1 MGRRIAALLGVVAC
15 LGASAASAAADTATF
30 GSKLQGSHNLSIVT
44 SNGAMNL
51 ATTTGARLD
60 APANGVIKSWA
71 VRSGDLNS
79 LYALAVLR
87 PRSGGGW
94 YVASTVAAN
103 SVVQDSGDV
112 VHTYTASPPIPIQAG
127 DFIGLDNA
135 NPSLPLHQSGNSGD
149 VLGRFTGPF
158 FTGANLG
165 DPTSDPGRELLVQAT
180 ETYCPNPSVQGQKL
194 AAARQLL
201 SSHDCTVSVKKKK
214 VKKKRKKSKV
224 LAQAPA
230 AGTAVA
236 PDTPILLTVGKLKK
250 PKK

>member
-1 MGRRIAALLGVVAC
+1 MGRRIAAGLGVAAC
-15 LGASAASAAADTATF
+15 LGVFATPAAADTATF
-30 GSKLQGSHNLSIVT
+30 GSNLQGSHNLSIVT

-79 LYALAVLR
+79 LYILAVLESR
-87 PRSGGGW
+87 PGGNW
-94 YVASTVAAN
+94 YVPSAVSAPTAV
-103 SVVQDSGDV
+103 SDSSDV
-112 VHTYTASPPIPIQAG
+112 VHTYAAPSIPIQAG

-158 FTGANLG
+158 FTGATLG
-165 DPTSDPGRELLVQAT
+165 TPTSDPGREVLVQAT
-180 ETYCPNPSVQGQKL
+180 ETYCPNLNVRGQKL

-201 SSHDCTVSVKKKK
+201 SSHDCTVSVQKKK
-214 VKKKRKKSKV
+214 VKKKRKKNKI

-236 PDTPILLTVGKLKK
+236 PGTPVLLTVGKLKK
-250 PKK
+250 K